1 MDWAK
6 KCANED
12 SLQIVLVSSDSH
24 VLALDQQSFKSRLA
38 DLIEVNDINREQAVQ
53 LMTHKYHFDEYFAEL
68 IYDRLGGRL
77 ADIHKVVALWR
88 KNTDRKISRK
98 VVAVTK
104 DKLHLPKQEL
114 EHAIFTALGANEN
127 GSEDAEDRSN
137 DLSNEERYLTLAIM
151 RQYEWLKTCD
161 SARIPIEVA
170 NAVNKM
176 EAQPSNEQLRG
187 IVLTALKGRVQLPTE
202 DRSDALKDGTVKCTI
217 KAILHEWIWWNEF
230 SGENKR
236 QFVREMEQAFCKVL
250 GNDKGGWKLKVYI
263 INSVLEMK
271 ETKTVEDIAV
281 GYAKKQGSSTQEVIE
296 AIQDFLD
303 NNVLR
308 ITKYR
313 TLFCYNKMAEEVL
326 RSFKKETDNAET
338 ERQERIETKEIT
350 GKLDRMEGQDGTE
363 TIKKQPE
370 DETVDIESGTEE
382 TEMVEGQIEAEE
394 TKMQVGEESKKLDA
408 HVAKGQNNTDETE
421 KKEERSPPKRP
432 YSSNV
437 EL

>member
-1 MDWAK
+1 M
-6 KCANED
+6 
-12 SLQIVLVSSDSH
+12 
-24 VLALDQQSFKSRLA
+24 
-38 DLIEVNDINREQAVQ
+38 
-53 LMTHKYHFDEYFAEL
+53 
-68 IYDRLGGRL
+68 
-77 ADIHKVVALWR
+77 
-88 KNTDRKISRK
+88 
-98 VVAVTK
+98 
-104 DKLHLPKQEL
+104 
-114 EHAIFTALGANEN
+114 
-127 GSEDAEDRSN
+127 
-137 DLSNEERYLTLAIM
+137 
-151 RQYEWLKTCD
+151 
-161 SARIPIEVA
+161 
-170 NAVNKM
+170 
-176 EAQPSNEQLRG
+176 
-187 IVLTALKGRVQLPTE
+187 PTE

-230 SGENKR
+230 SGEIKR

-382 TEMVEGQIEAEE
+382 TEMVEGLLEADE